1 MDFSFIINLTKIS
14 VLKESESHMFKRDKY
29 LNKLIDL
36 DGNHLIKVITG
47 IRRSGKSYL
56 LNTIFYNYLL
66 NEKKVNKNQIIRFA
80 FDSEDDIVLLDEYL
94 KTPQCT

>member
-47 IRRSGKSYL
+47 IRRSGK
-56 LNTIFYNYLL
+56 
-66 NEKKVNKNQIIRFA
+66 
-80 FDSEDDIVLLDEYL
+80 
-94 KTPQCT
+94 